1 MVIGLVGKSGT
12 GKNFISNILE
22 KKGFTCIDVD
32 IVAHKVL
39 DEKKE
44 ELVSYFGNV
53 IIGEDGT
60 VQRKILSPIVFQDA
74 KKLEK
79 LNSIIHPRTRDII
92 EEITKAS
99 KDTVINAALL
109 EPMDLA
115 KFCDVF
121 FLVTAD
127 KEIRYNRLVKRE
139 GISREQF
146 ERRDY
151 FQQIIGKDL
160 EKYNKPIFTIINNED
175 ESSLCRQIDNYCDTL
190 QNRGIYE

>member
-12 GKNFISNILE
+12 GKNFISSILE
-22 KKGFTCIDVD
+22 ERGFTCIDVD
-32 IVAHKVL
+32 ILAHTVL
-39 DEKKE
+39 EEKKG
-44 ELVSYFGNV
+44 ELVDYFGDI

-79 LNSIIHPRTRDII
+79 LNSIIHPRTREKI
-92 EEITKAS
+92 EEIINTN

-121 FLVTAD
+121 FLVVAD
-127 KEIRYNRLVKRE
+127 KEIRYARLVKRE

-146 ERRDY
+146 ERRDF
-151 FQQIIGKDL
+151 FQQIIGTDL
-160 EKYNKPIFTIINNED
+160 DKFNKQIFTIINNED
-175 ESSLCRQIDNYCDTL
+175 ANSLCRQIDKICDTL
-190 QNRGIYE
+190 KNRGVHE